1 MKKRNKEGRK
11 ERRKR
16 LEDEEEDVSS
26 YWMTLRKR
34 EDSYWKLKEEELDR
48 AVWRIRFRSGFEP
61 VVMTDH
67 EINE

>member
-1 MKKRNKEGRK
+1 
-11 ERRKR
+11 
-16 LEDEEEDVSS
+16 
-26 YWMTLRKR
+26 MTLRKR

-67 EINE
+67 KMN